1 MRAAGF
7 REKVFGLKAFAGD
20 MEVEQQGTWAVVM
33 ELYLHFWRGMSS
45 TGELLVLPWEHRG
58 TLRQS

>member
-1 MRAAGF
+1 
-7 REKVFGLKAFAGD
+7 

-45 TGELLVLPWEHRG
+45 TGELLLLPWEHRG